1 MKKILSI
8 ILFLVF
14 ALFAFSLNL
23 KNPDPVTL
31 RYYFGFEREVDLYV
45 VLVLPFLIGMFLGV
59 LLMSFSIVRNKMQ
72 IGKTKRE
79 LAKVEKEVENLR
91 AAPITEPMKDET

>member
-14 ALFAFSLNL
+14 ALFALTLNL
-23 KNPDPVTL
+23 KNPESVTL
-31 RYYFGFEREVDLYV
+31 RYYFGLEGQVDLF
-45 VLVLPFLIGMFLGV
+45 LVILLPFAIGMILGV

-72 IGKTKRE
+72 VGKIKRE
-79 LAKVEKEVENLR
+79 LSRAEKEVEALR
-91 AAPITEPMKDET
+91 AAPITEPMKDES